1 MLTSQGNPSER
12 IINGPALRYGNII
25 SKEENINEKNKRNI
39 LVPLSQ
45 VKDASYEV
53 LNSIKLLGRKLEN
66 TDYIFTIKP
75 HPNLNISKIL
85 IDLEL
90 RKLPNNIIISNEN
103 INKLLNNCLFTIFMS
118 TAAAYDAVLNG
129 NLVLNLKSELNL
141 SDNYLDIFENE
152 FKFVNAYSL
161 DAVEEILTE
170 FIKDNQK
177 INNFIEEF
185 TKLRKFLSNGIGQIN
200 EVNLSK
206 FEFS

>member
-1 MLTSQGNPSER
+1 M
-12 IINGPALRYGNII
+12 
-25 SKEENINEKNKRNI
+25 
-39 LVPLSQ
+39 
-45 VKDASYEV
+45 
-53 LNSIKLLGRKLEN
+53 LGRKLEN

-103 INKLLNNCLFTIFMS
+103 INKLFNNCLFTIIMS

-170 FIKDNQK
+170 FIRDKQK

-185 TKLRKFLSNGIGQIN
+185 ARLRKYLSNGIGQIN